1 MAKARRGL
9 SGVSVRTFFAALL
22 PLVLAS
28 TSARAADDAL
38 SPEDVR
44 RLEAREIIVTTEDVP
59 GHKLPRTR
67 MVGLIQA
74 PPEKVW
80 AIIQDCNRY
89 AQTMPRTLE
98 SHELERQ
105 GDRVRCKAKVD
116 MPFPFGDLV
125 SDTEAVQT
133 VERGVRYQRKWT
145 LRGGDFEANEGIWT
159 LEPRDGGA
167 ATLVRYQSLFVPKV
181 AIPAWIQNWAT
192 TVTMPGMLEGLRK
205 QTE

>member
-1 MAKARRGL
+1 MRRLAKAGAL
-9 SGVSVRTFFAALL
+9 IAALAAAE
-22 PLVLAS
+22 AS
-28 TSARAADDAL
+28 AAEPAL
-38 SPEDVR
+38 SPDDLR
-44 RLEAREIIVTTEDVP
+44 RVEAREIVVTTEPVP

-98 SHELERQ
+98 SHELERN
-105 GDRVRCKAKVD
+105 GDRVHCKAKVD
-116 MPFPFGDLV
+116 MPFPLGDLV
-125 SDTEAVQT
+125 SDTEAVHT
-133 VERGVRYQRKWT
+133 IEPGVRYERRWT
-145 LRGGDFEANEGIWT
+145 LRGGDFDANEGSWT

-181 AIPAWIQNWAT
+181 SIPAWIQKWAT

-205 QTE
+205 QVE